1 MLPAAE
7 AKSAFFLWPC
17 SLLTAKPC
25 SCDIFKMSLNDCY
38 TRLAVSYTHLDV
50 YKRQASLNGNIFR
63 CWRRTVRFR
72 CYGNLS
78 AVTALPA
85 SVYRTNLYQKR
96 LIIQQFFSIKFI
108 NCQRIYR
115 CFDNFCFSI
124 ICNGNLLSLIHIS
137 LKPFE
142 EHSYQLSAG
151 YVPSKGANHQPFSFC
166 IH

>member
-1 MLPAAE
+1 MKAL
-7 AKSAFFLWPC
+7 
-17 SLLTAKPC
+17 
-25 SCDIFKMSLNDCY
+25 I
-38 TRLAVSYTHLDV
+38 
-50 YKRQASLNGNIFR
+50 ASLNGNIFR

-85 SVYRTNLYQKR
+85 SVYRTDLYQKR

-124 ICNGNLLSLIHIS
+124 ICNGNLIACNIYLFIPCKGKDLASDLCAYILRDILGWRRDAVLHI
-137 LKPFE
+137 
-142 EHSYQLSAG
+142 A
-151 YVPSKGANHQPFSFC
+151 
-166 IH
+166 